1 MCDAGTRDSPNINAV
16 VSKGV
21 GGHLRAALWGPE
33 KPVVEEVME
42 VSRNEE
48 AMEAELRVNCTRMY
62 SFKPDTLIF
71 LKVSAYLV
79 SVLNG
84 WWFPHHIN
92 VGVNIAV
99 VYSQGIVAVCLCKQ

>member
-1 MCDAGTRDSPNINAV
+1 M
-16 VSKGV
+16 
-21 GGHLRAALWGPE
+21 RAALWVPE

-48 AMEAELRVNCTRMY
+48 GMGTELRVNCTRTY

-92 VGVNIAV
+92 VGVNISV
-99 VYSQGIVAVCLCKQ
+99 VNNQGIVAVCFVQTMIKVKGG